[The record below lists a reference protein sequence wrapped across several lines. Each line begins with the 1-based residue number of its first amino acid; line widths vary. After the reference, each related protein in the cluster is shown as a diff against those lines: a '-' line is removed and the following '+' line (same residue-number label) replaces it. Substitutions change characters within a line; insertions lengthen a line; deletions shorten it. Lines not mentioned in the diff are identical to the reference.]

1 MDMEKQEKMLPTP
14 QELMQLRAM
23 RESRQSESGQG
34 ALLPGGIE
42 EQEAKGAQA
51 AQQMDTMRPMEK
63 RMNADRLREAT
74 ETLEKYRAGK
84 ASVEKRIISAQQWWK
99 MRNWEQIE
107 EDRGTKGT
115 QKRKSNTAWLWNCI
129 VGKHAEAMDAFPE
142 PLFLAREKSDEIEAK
157 HLSAIVPVVLA
168 QNGFEETYSQCA
180 WQKETEGTALY
191 GVFWDGRALNGLGDV
206 KVKKINALNFFA
218 EPGIDE
224 IQDSRNV
231 FHVKLV
237 HKEMLEQHYPELKGK
252 LGGNPRK
259 IAEYMHDDNVDNT
272 DKAMVVDWY
281 YKVWQGGKQVLHYCQ
296 YVGDTVLYASE
307 DDPACAEDGYYAD
320 GLYPF

>member
-1 MDMEKQEKMLPTP
+1 MDMEKQERKTKAGGMALPTP
-14 QELMQLRAM
+14 EELMQLQRM
-23 RESRQSESGQG
+23 RKAGQG
-34 ALLPGGIE
+34 APEGAGVLQERG
-42 EQEAKGAQA
+42 EQERMTADQK
-51 AQQMDTMRPMEK
+51 PMEIMQK
-63 RMNADRLREAT
+63 PMKCMNEDRLREAT

-107 EDRGTKGT
+107 ADRGTKGT

-191 GVFWDGRALNGLGDV
+191 GVFWDGRAMNGLGDV
-206 KVKKINALNFFA
+206 KVKKINVLNFFA

-231 FHVKLV
+231 FHVKMV
-237 HKEMLEQHYPELKGK
+237 HKELLEQRYPELKGK

-259 IAEYMHDDNVDNT
+259 VAEYIHDDNG
-272 DKAMVVDWY
+272 
-281 YKVWQGGKQVLHYCQ
+281 QHG
-296 YVGDTVLYASE
+296 
-307 DDPACAEDGYYAD
+307 
-320 GLYPF
+320 